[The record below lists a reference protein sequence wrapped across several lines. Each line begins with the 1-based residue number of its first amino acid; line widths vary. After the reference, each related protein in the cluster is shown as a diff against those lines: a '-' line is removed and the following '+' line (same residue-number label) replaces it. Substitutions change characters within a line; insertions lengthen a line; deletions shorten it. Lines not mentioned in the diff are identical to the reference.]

1 MAAEQS
7 DDWRTQMESDMAGIA
22 QALQLLVQRVDRRND
37 RVLPSVSN
45 PSNPASEQSNPSPI
59 HEVRLEPRPTA
70 RLIKPASPN
79 DFSGEGTKGR
89 AFLNSC
95 ELYLHL
101 APHQFED
108 EDSKIMWA
116 MSFMKSGRAARFVDR
131 QMRGFHS
138 IGSLPYE
145 LWDDFVTEFVSDFC
159 PKNEVQMS
167 RTELETSSYFQGSRT
182 VDEYVDDFR
191 EIVDRAKYF
200 EGAHVVLKFRQGLNP
215 KIQDHVACLTSGR
228 PSDEIPKEWFDAAIL
243 CDENRIAN
251 EAFRTASRTVSHPE
265 TSSTTNSVFRRL
277 PTRASNP
284 PPPLSRFAPPIAS
297 ASNPSRYVPP
307 VPSISTPSR
316 PKDPSTLVCFRC
328 GQHGHTRP
336 DCPKRFDVRYMDFE
350 ERQGFAQ
357 EEFVALDVMETKERE
372 DDATIEV
379 QEDFGKDNE

>member
-7 DDWRTQMESDMAGIA
+7 DDWRRQMELEMTGIA
-22 QALQLLVQRVDRRND
+22 QSLQLLLQRVDRRSD
-37 RVLPSVSN
+37 EVLPSVSN
-45 PSNPASEQSNPSPI
+45 PSNPASERSPSFP
-59 HEVRLEPRPTA
+59 PREAHRGT
-70 RLIKPASPN
+70 RLIKPSSPN
-79 DFSGEGTKGR
+79 DFSGDRTKGR
-89 AFLNSC
+89 SFLNSC

-145 LWDDFVTEFVSDFC
+145 SWDEFVTEFVSDFC
-159 PKNEVQMS
+159 PKNEVQTS

-200 EGAHVVLKFRQGLNP
+200 EGSHVVLKFRQGLNP

-228 PSDEIPKEWFDAAIL
+228 PSDEIPKQWFDAAIL

-277 PTRASNP
+277 PTRVLNP

-297 ASNPSRYVPP
+297 ASNPSRYTPP